1 VGELTELRNREDALM
16 ALDFVPAWEFWV
28 LVPVAAIYF
37 TCRAF
42 ILVDVFANL
51 RAQAAKI
58 YRDIHWLT
66 LVPHMK

>member
-1 VGELTELRNREDALM
+1 VGELM

-42 ILVDVFANL
+42 VLVDVFANL
-51 RAQAAKI
+51 RAQPAKSI
-58 YRDIHWLT
+58 GISIGWHWFRT
-66 LVPHMK
+66 